1 MGVGLGSHRMSPHE
15 SPARKL
21 VGGTVGGDG
30 AMFDVLGPVPLSSLA
45 VPVPCALIYPA
56 PGAPDAL
63 EMAWALPSSL
73 PGGPQLGWLPWSLWK
88 PCLRAGRASPLI
100 GL

>member
-1 MGVGLGSHRMSPHE
+1 MGVGLGSPGMSPHE
-15 SPARKL
+15 SPAWKL
-21 VGGTVGGDG
+21 VGGTVSSDG

-45 VPVPCALIYPA
+45 VPVPRM
-56 PGAPDAL
+56 GAPDAL
-63 EMAWALPSSL
+63 EMAWALLSSL